1 MDLFLPFSDGL
12 NAVFFDPANK
22 YYTRFNPSG
31 DNGMALTSPG
41 VEVTVIDESFYTP
54 AESSTTPL
62 IVIATAENKSN
73 ASGTGTAQGTLAS
86 NAGKVYKVSSQRELI
101 DFFGVPSFKRT
112 ISGAPRHGD
121 EQNEYGLQA
130 AYSFLGSANSA
141 YIVRAGVNLDDLS
154 ARSEVPGSE
163 ATDGQWWLD
172 TQSTNWG
179 IFEWDSAPASLAGQK
194 FTNKVPVVITADDTE
209 SLDGTTPASGVGR
222 VGDYAVVAASDVI
235 RMYYKGKDYT
245 TVGEP
250 ISWRLIGTKE
260 WRKFWPAFSAENDGH
275 SSQST
280 STTFL
285 INGVQINVPAYTTV
299 TNMVTLINN
308 ALIQGVKAASVNGF
322 VNLFITDTTDDM
334 VGDSSGSNAI
344 VLENGSATVQV
355 LFGIAA
361 GTYYGPELNIAPHTQ
376 VPQWKT
382 AASGPRPSGSIW
394 VKSTDPNLGSRWR
407 VKRWNGAA
415 KSWLEVSAPL
425 YANAQSTIYGV
436 NRTAGGL
443 SIEKDTLYVQYN
455 YSEDTGYDNTPQTA
469 SFKTFAR
476 RTKGQTSVTSDTIG
490 TGTFSGSYS
499 FSLRES
505 LINSAALSSAVT
517 VSFTSAGTAADAN
530 TLRQAIN
537 NSGLVNVEATV
548 VDGKITINHKLGG
561 ELRIVDTNG
570 LFGDAGFV
578 EYNVN
583 DATGTPNFYA
593 SPSVDSDYDFVI
605 SNYIPLSGTATG
617 YVAAKDAPL
626 NDPADGQRWYSSLVD
641 EVDIMVHNGDAW
653 VGYKYNGSS
662 GNATTAS
669 PYFAN
674 GTDSAGPI
682 VTPTR
687 PLLQRDGTALVTGD
701 LWIDTGDLENYPVIY
716 RYQSGLT
723 DQIANN
729 WVLIDKGD
737 QNSED
742 GIVFADVRW
751 DLNGESKEAAS
762 IVDLLASDFVDFDA
776 PDPTLYPRGILL
788 FNTRRSGFNV
798 KKYVRNYVDTSAD
811 NDQYG
816 GESMID
822 YEPARWVSDSA
833 DTFGRKSQRQVI
845 VTALKALINSNTE
858 IREDEVRNFN
868 IISCPGYPELI
879 QNMIEL
885 NVDRGTTAFVVGDT
899 PFRLLP
905 DTNSLTSWGQNLNA
919 ATDNGDQGLV
929 SADSYSSVFYPSGLT
944 SDNSGNTVMVPAS
957 HMMLRTIALSDQ
969 VSYPWF
975 APAGIRRGGV
985 TNASAAGYLDSITSE
1000 FRPVALT
1007 EGQRDALYNVKVNPI
1022 TFFNGVGLVNYG
1034 QKTLSSG
1041 SSALDRIN
1049 VARLVIYL
1057 RTQLNKLAKPFVFEP
1072 NDKLTRDEIRQA
1084 VESLLLEL
1092 VGLRAIYDYAVVCD
1106 ETNNTPARIDRN
1118 ELYVDI
1124 AIEPVKA
1131 IEFIYIPLRLKNT
1144 GEIQASRAA

>member
-1 MDLFLPFSDGL
+1 M
-12 NAVFFDPANK
+12 
-22 YYTRFNPSG
+22 
-31 DNGMALTSPG
+31 
-41 VEVTVIDESFYTP
+41 
-54 AESSTTPL
+54 
-62 IVIATAENKSN
+62 
-73 ASGTGTAQGTLAS
+73 
-86 NAGKVYKVSSQRELI
+86 
-101 DFFGVPSFKRT
+101 
-112 ISGAPRHGD
+112 
-121 EQNEYGLQA
+121 
-130 AYSFLGSANSA
+130 
-141 YIVRAGVNLDDLS
+141 
-154 ARSEVPGSE
+154 
-163 ATDGQWWLD
+163 
-172 TQSTNWG
+172 
-179 IFEWDSAPASLAGQK
+179 
-194 FTNKVPVVITADDTE
+194 
-209 SLDGTTPASGVGR
+209 
-222 VGDYAVVAASDVI
+222 
-235 RMYYKGKDYT
+235 
-245 TVGEP
+245 
-250 ISWRLIGTKE
+250 
-260 WRKFWPAFSAENDGH
+260 
-275 SSQST
+275 
-280 STTFL
+280 
-285 INGVQINVPAYTTV
+285 
-299 TNMVTLINN
+299 
-308 ALIQGVKAASVNGF
+308 
-322 VNLFITDTTDDM
+322 
-334 VGDSSGSNAI
+334 
-344 VLENGSATVQV
+344 
-355 LFGIAA
+355 
-361 GTYYGPELNIAPHTQ
+361 
-376 VPQWKT
+376 
-382 AASGPRPSGSIW
+382 
-394 VKSTDPNLGSRWR
+394 
-407 VKRWNGAA
+407 
-415 KSWLEVSAPL
+415 
-425 YANAQSTIYGV
+425 
-436 NRTAGGL
+436 
-443 SIEKDTLYVQYN
+443 
-455 YSEDTGYDNTPQTA
+455 
-469 SFKTFAR
+469 
-476 RTKGQTSVTSDTIG
+476 
-490 TGTFSGSYS
+490 
-499 FSLRES
+499 
-505 LINSAALSSAVT
+505 
-517 VSFTSAGTAADAN
+517 
-530 TLRQAIN
+530 
-537 NSGLVNVEATV
+537 
-548 VDGKITINHKLGG
+548 
-561 ELRIVDTNG
+561 
-570 LFGDAGFV
+570 
-578 EYNVN
+578 
-583 DATGTPNFYA
+583 
-593 SPSVDSDYDFVI
+593 
-605 SNYIPLSGTATG
+605 
-617 YVAAKDAPL
+617 
-626 NDPADGQRWYSSLVD
+626 
-641 EVDIMVHNGDAW
+641 
-653 VGYKYNGSS
+653 
-662 GNATTAS
+662 
-669 PYFAN
+669 
-674 GTDSAGPI
+674 
-682 VTPTR
+682 
-687 PLLQRDGTALVTGD
+687 
-701 LWIDTGDLENYPVIY
+701 
-716 RYQSGLT
+716 
-723 DQIANN
+723 
-729 WVLIDKGD
+729 
-737 QNSED
+737 
-742 GIVFADVRW
+742 FADVRW